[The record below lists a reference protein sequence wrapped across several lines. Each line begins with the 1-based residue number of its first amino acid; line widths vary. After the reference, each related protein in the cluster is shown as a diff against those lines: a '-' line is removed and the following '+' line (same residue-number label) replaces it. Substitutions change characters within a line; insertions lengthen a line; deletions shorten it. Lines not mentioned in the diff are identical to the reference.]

1 MAGQPSA
8 VHPGRLSSHPQ
19 RSYSKCKIVTNTCTW
34 CSTPQSE
41 AQLRPRPRTPAGA
54 GHLSSA
60 SVQSSRCIAC
70 RSMQVSEESEVDGQV
85 CGGAQE
91 PERRRHLLR
100 LWVSPPVD
108 RPLPACYA
116 ELYASVAVGDRGGI
130 LCPGH
135 APKIALDAE

>member
-1 MAGQPSA
+1 M
-8 VHPGRLSSHPQ
+8 R
-19 RSYSKCKIVTNTCTW
+19 RSLKK
-34 CSTPQSE
+34 
-41 AQLRPRPRTPAGA
+41 AKF
-54 GHLSSA
+54 
-60 SVQSSRCIAC
+60 
-70 RSMQVSEESEVDGQV
+70 DGQV

>member
-1 MAGQPSA
+1 MKQ
-8 VHPGRLSSHPQ
+8 VHSLPHHVQVQQKRFNGR
-19 RSYSKCKIVTNTCTW
+19 
-34 CSTPQSE
+34 
-41 AQLRPRPRTPAGA
+41 
-54 GHLSSA
+54 
-60 SVQSSRCIAC
+60 
-70 RSMQVSEESEVDGQV
+70 V

-135 APKIALDAE
+135 TPKIALDAE